1 MVEVDVAEI
10 TFAEA
15 LVATHAFE
23 LAAEMDL
30 DSDFAVQIADYC
42 PSENFACCP
51 NLSRVALAFAF
62 GLAVAVAAA
71 VRSFE

>member
-23 LAAEMDL
+23 LAVELNL
-30 DSDFAVQIADYC
+30 DSGLQIADYY
-42 PSENFACCP
+42 PSEKFVECCP
-51 NLSRVALAFAF
+51 NLSCVASAFAF
-62 GLAVAVAAA
+62 ELAVAVVAA
-71 VRSFE
+71 VRSLE